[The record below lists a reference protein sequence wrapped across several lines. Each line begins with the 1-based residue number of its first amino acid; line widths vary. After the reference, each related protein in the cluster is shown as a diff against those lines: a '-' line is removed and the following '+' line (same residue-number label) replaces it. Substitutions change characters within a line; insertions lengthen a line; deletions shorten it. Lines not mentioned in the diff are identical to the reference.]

1 MSFDRSA
8 GRLQMGGQQEA
19 PRSSVPAFTLGY
31 GKAFASFGELIQG
44 RLSTGD
50 DLLITLPV
58 DMWSACEVT
67 CTPINGP
74 SIVRGALPKS
84 QKVAERMLAHLDKGS
99 GCELEISFTR
109 DIPIG
114 KGLSSSTADMLAVL
128 RALQEIFGVI
138 VTDGFVSRLF
148 SRIEPHD
155 ALHFYM
161 SVAYNHREGTLIRKM
176 YHIPQYRI
184 VAVDAGGTIDTE
196 AYNKN
201 LTFTADEARRFDA
214 LYLEACDAFDRR
226 DDAAL
231 ARCARRATEM
241 HLARSGRKLLA
252 DALALADRLEALGTV
267 TAHSGTCAGFL
278 FSKSAPAAQIE
289 RARDAAADATGLP
302 TFVTQTL
309 EILY

>member
-1 MSFDRSA
+1 MSSERAADASNA
-8 GRLQMGGQQEA
+8 Q
-19 PRSSVPAFTLGY
+19 RSSAPDPVLGY

-58 DMWSACEVT
+58 DMWSACEVRCSRT
-67 CTPINGP
+67 DGP
-74 SIVRGALPKS
+74 SIVRCALPKS
-84 QKVAERMLAHLDKGS
+84 RKLAERMLAHLDEGY
-99 GCELEISFTR
+99 GRDLEIEFTR

-161 SVAYNHREGTLIRKM
+161 SVAYNHREGTLLRKM

-196 AYNKN
+196 AYNQQ
-201 LTFTADEARRFDA
+201 LVFTADDTRRFDA
-214 LYLEACDAFDRR
+214 LYIEACEAFDHR

-231 ARCARRATEM
+231 ARCARKATEL
-241 HLARSGRKLLA
+241 HLERSGRELLA
-252 DALALADRLEALGTV
+252 DALALTDRCEALGTV
-267 TAHSGTCAGFL
+267 TAHSGTCAGIL
-278 FSKSAPAAQIE
+278 FSKCAPAAQIE
-289 RARDAAADATGLP
+289 RARAAVKEVTGLP